1 MSEISKDDIPV
12 RVPRKKIH
20 RGGTKTAI
28 SPRHIAQMEAMWS
41 SGEYTAAQIG
51 KKYDRTGRTV
61 ESIMSTRG
69 IKKGERSEA
78 LHERVRE
85 KVEEAMVAEASVIVE
100 RAKETKE
107 EHYRMSAAVAKLVW
121 MEIAECKKNGLPFG
135 SLAANMKALSLAMG
149 VLEKAR
155 MERYAVLGLDAEKD
169 SDDVI
174 PELNVGELTQ
184 DQVASLR
191 SREFISPGQAAAE
204 ETLKAVLAEDSEAS
218 L

>member
-1 MSEISKDDIPV
+1 MSEISKDDTPV

-155 MERYAVLGLDAEKD
+155 MD

-191 SREFISPGQAAAE
+191 SREFISPGQVAAE
-204 ETLKAVLAEDSEAS
+204 ETLKAVLAEDSEA
-218 L
+218 LL